1 MSISYTSA
9 FNEHFLEFIT
19 YIHSLFPEDNELL
32 VAKNSIIAIKK
43 MNPKIIPKIWNTFVV
58 GKYINEITRG
68 DLDFFINKD
77 YSTDLSSSSNS
88 DKIIEAIDRFR
99 EPVKTMGLE
108 DKNKT
113 IKYIQT
119 LTKISVK
126 CN

>member
-1 MSISYTSA
+1 MAISYTGA

-19 YIHSLFPEDNELL
+19 YIHSLFPLDHELL
-32 VAKNSIIAIKK
+32 VAKNSLIAIKK
-43 MNPKIIPKIWNTFVV
+43 MNPKMIPKIWNTFVV
-58 GKYINEITRG
+58 GKYTNEISRG

-77 YSTDLSSSSNS
+77 YSADLLNS
-88 DKIIEAIDRFR
+88 QNSEKIIQAIDRFR
-99 EPVKTMGLE
+99 EPVKTMGPI

-119 LTKISVK
+119 LTKLSVL